1 MNRVTIAVLWIMCC
15 AFSLHGMA
23 QSEQETQPEEQ
34 TQQEGEPAQQTQ
46 PLIQQVSDADEN
58 LVKKR
63 MEADLSSQSNP
74 YSFTQH
80 RLNYLLPFSYQSN
93 PNQMAENGLSEGN
106 IDHFEAKFQISIK
119 MPVHLVNRE
128 ESTEGL
134 YFGFT
139 AMSLWQVYNSEISKP
154 FRETNYEPE
163 LFYNFETKLKIL
175 GYRFNLAQIGINHQ
189 SNGQN
194 QLRSRSWNRLY
205 GSLLFSDETSFYYL
219 KAWYRFK
226 EDEKEDPLDP
236 QGDDNPDITH
246 YLGHFELGYGTR
258 LGNFNLITLLR
269 NNFKTSDNKGSIEV
283 NLSYPISDRYE
294 ILLQYFNGYG
304 DSLIDYNRHQQRI
317 SLGVQLAYF

>member
-1 MNRVTIAVLWIMCC
+1 MIKWIGILAVLSVSGLSQAARI
-15 AFSLHGMA
+15 
-23 QSEQETQPEEQ
+23 QNEQEIQPPEEQ
-34 TQQEGEPAQQTQ
+34 PFQ
-46 PLIQQVSDADEN
+46 LIETVTEEEDN

-63 MEADLSSQSNP
+63 LQADVTSQGNP

-80 RLNYLLPFSYQSN
+80 KLNYLLPFSHQSN
-93 PNQMAENGLSEGN
+93 PNQLGEADFSEGN
-106 IDHFEAKFQISIK
+106 IDNFEAKFQISIK
-119 MPVHLVNRE
+119 MPVHLPNKA

-139 AMSLWQVYNSEISKP
+139 ALSLWQVYNSEISKP

-163 LFYNFETKLKIL
+163 LFYTFETKLKIL
-175 GYRFNLAQIGINHQ
+175 GYRFNMAQVGINHQ

-219 KAWYRFK
+219 KAWYRLP
-226 EDEKEDPLDP
+226 EDEKQDPLDP
-236 QGDDNPDITH
+236 DGDDNPDITD
-246 YLGHFELGYGTR
+246 YLGNFELGYGTR
-258 LGNFNLITLLR
+258 LGNFNLVTLLR
-269 NNFKTSDNKGSIEV
+269 NNLRTSDNKGSVEV

-294 ILLQYFNGYG
+294 LLLQYFNGYG

-317 SLGVQLAYF
+317 SLGIQLAYF

>member
-1 MNRVTIAVLWIMCC
+1 MVKWMIVSVFVVLATLVRTATAQEKDVENTLAFPLVEQVT
-15 AFSLHGMA
+15 
-23 QSEQETQPEEQ
+23 
-34 TQQEGEPAQQTQ
+34 GE
-46 PLIQQVSDADEN
+46 DNN
-58 LVKKR
+58 LVEKR
-63 MEADLSSQSNP
+63 IRADVSSQTNP

-80 RLNYLLPFSYQSN
+80 KLNYLLPVSYQSN
-93 PNQMAENGLSEGN
+93 PNQSIEGDLGQGS
-106 IDHFEAKFQISIK
+106 IDNVEAKFQISVK
-119 MPVHLVNRE
+119 MPIHLADKAQ
-128 ESTEGL
+128 STEGL

-163 LFYNFETKLKIL
+163 VFYTFETKLKIL
-175 GYRFNLAQIGINHQ
+175 GYRFNMAQVGINHQ

-205 GSLLFSDETSFYYL
+205 GSLLFSDKTSFYYL

-236 QGDDNPDITH
+236 GGDDNPDITD

-258 LGNFNLITLLR
+258 LGNFNLVTLFR
-269 NNFKTSDNKGSIEV
+269 NNLKTSDNKGSAEI
-283 NLSYPISDRYE
+283 NLSYPLNDRYE
-294 ILLQYFNGYG
+294 VLLQYFNGYG

-317 SLGVQLAYF
+317 SLGIQLAYF

>member
-1 MNRVTIAVLWIMCC
+1 MEYKRQMAKWKGILALLAASGLSQIAV
-15 AFSLHGMA
+15 A
-23 QSEQETQPEEQ
+23 QTKQEAQQQKEQEFL
-34 TQQEGEPAQQTQ
+34 
-46 PLIQQVSDADEN
+46 LIERVSGDEDN

-63 MEADLSSQSNP
+63 MQADVSSQGNP

-80 RLNYLLPFSYQSN
+80 KLNYLLPFSYQSN
-93 PNQMAENGLSEGN
+93 PNQLGDGGFSEGS
-106 IDHFEAKFQISIK
+106 IDNFEAKFQISIK
-119 MPVHLVNRE
+119 MPVHLPNKT
-128 ESTEGL
+128 ESIEGL

-139 AMSLWQVYNSEISKP
+139 ALSLWQVYNSEISKP

-163 LFYNFETKLKIL
+163 LFYTFETKLKIL
-175 GYRFNLAQIGINHQ
+175 GYRFNMAQIGINHQ

-236 QGDDNPDITH
+236 HGDDNPDITD

-258 LGNFNLITLLR
+258 LGNFNLVTLLR
-269 NNFKTSDNKGSIEV
+269 NNLKTSDNKGSVEV

-294 ILLQYFNGYG
+294 VLLQYFNGYG

-317 SLGVQLAYF
+317 SLGIQLAYF